1 MPGTMKYSQTFSNRV
16 EEFKEELVDC
26 PYDNAHKI
34 IPDRLVKHLVKCRT
48 SLKHQYKT
56 AINIKICEYNSSHH
70 VHKADM
76 EDHLKQCPSAKYYHK
91 ETIKKP
97 VEVGAS
103 VRLKRIFLYLINGID
118 VRK

>member
-1 MPGTMKYSQTFSNRV
+1 MKYSQTFSNRV
-16 EEFKEELVDC
+16 EEFKEELLVC

-48 SLKHQYKT
+48 SSLKHQYKT

-76 EDHLKQCPSAKYYHK
+76 EDHLKQCSSAQNYQHE
-91 ETIKKP
+91 ETLKKH

-103 VRLKRIFLYLINGID
+103 VR
-118 VRK
+118 